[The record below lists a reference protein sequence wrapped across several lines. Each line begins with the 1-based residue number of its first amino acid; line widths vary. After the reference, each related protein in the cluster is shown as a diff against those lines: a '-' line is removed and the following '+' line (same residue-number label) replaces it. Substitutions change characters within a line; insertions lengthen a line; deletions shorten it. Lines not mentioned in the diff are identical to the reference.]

1 MHPLKIVSLVSVAGL
16 FISQSILLVMSNSDN
31 VLIWALIL
39 ILPLL
44 FPVKGLL
51 RDNRY
56 TYKWIGFLTL
66 FYFCIG
72 VSELVSSPEYRLYA
86 TLTLAFSIGLFLSSI
101 YYTRYLRSR

>member
-1 MHPLKIVSLVSVAGL
+1 MHPLKIISLTSLAGL
-16 FISQSILLVMSNSDN
+16 FFSQAALLFLSNSDN

-44 FPVKGLL
+44 FPVRGLL

-56 TYKWIGFLTL
+56 TYKWTGFLTL

-72 VSELVSSPEYRLYA
+72 VSELVSSPEFYFYA
-86 TLTLAFSIGLFLSSI
+86 LLTLTFSIGLYLSSI
-101 YYTRYLRSR
+101 YYTRYLRSH

>member
-1 MHPLKIVSLVSVAGL
+1 MHPLKVVSLISLAGL
-16 FISQSILLVMSNSDN
+16 FFSQSTLLFVSNSDN
-31 VLIWALIL
+31 LLIWTLIL

-44 FPVKGLL
+44 LPVKGLL

-72 VSELVSSPEYRLYA
+72 VSELVSSPAFRLYA
-86 TLTLAFSIGLFLSSI
+86 LLTLTFSIGLFLSSI
-101 YYTRYLRSR
+101 YYTRYLRSQ